1 MMHVPILAAKECQV
15 FYEYW
20 QGLRADAPLPLR
32 SQLRPA
38 DIKELLPFM
47 TVVEHIPERQSA
59 KFRLLGTAVEER
71 FGKNF
76 AGQELQINDEFQS
89 SNAMSHMLANVFSFP
104 CGCRVVVEEEYLT
117 TRKGVVESINLPFAG
132 PDGQARFSVAVS
144 KQISEYI
151 RDFTE
156 ERGLEGQNIFEYDF
170 MDIGFGVPDKDELPE
185 AIRAV
190 SF

>member
-1 MMHVPILAAKECQV
+1 MLHVPILAAKECQL

-20 QGLRADAPLPLR
+20 QELRGDDPLPMR
-32 SQLRPA
+32 SQLKPS
-38 DIKELLPFM
+38 DIKPLLPFM
-47 TVVEHIPERQSA
+47 SVVEHIPERQTA

-76 AGQELQINDEFQS
+76 AGQELPITEDVQS
-89 SNAMSHMLANVFSFP
+89 NNAMAHMLANIFTLP
-104 CGCRVVVEEEYLT
+104 CGCRVVVEEEYRT

-132 PDGQARFSVAVS
+132 PDGRTQFAISVA

-151 RDFTE
+151 RDLTE
-156 ERGLEGQNIFEYDF
+156 ERGLEGQSVFEYDF
-170 MDIGFGVPDKDELPE
+170 MDIGFGVPDKSTLPDSM
-185 AIRAV
+185 RAV